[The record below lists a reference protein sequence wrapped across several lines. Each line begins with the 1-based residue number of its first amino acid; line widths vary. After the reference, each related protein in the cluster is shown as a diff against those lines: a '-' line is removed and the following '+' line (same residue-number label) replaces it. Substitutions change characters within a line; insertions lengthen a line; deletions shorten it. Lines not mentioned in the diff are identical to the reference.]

1 MKKYQKVAL
10 NIAFLT
16 MILSTGMA
24 TNYTRASN
32 LDSNYDSNLTNNE
45 EGLKSSSKKQEKI
58 LNTFENNDY
67 ASWKKIVGK
76 NNKVND
82 VIDKVAFNRFV
93 AARIAARNGQYNKAL
108 RITEELK
115 KEIENK
121 KRASV

>member
-16 MILSTGMA
+16 MILSSGIA
-24 TNYTRASN
+24 TNYISASA
-32 LDSNYDSNLTNNE
+32 LDTNSNFDSNLINNE
-45 EGLKSSSKKQEKI
+45 EGLKSSNKKQEKI

-76 NNKVND
+76 NNKINN
-82 VIDKVAFNRFV
+82 VIDEVAFNRFV
-93 AARIAARNGQYNKAL
+93 SARIAARNGQYNKAL

-115 KEIENK
+115 KEII
-121 KRASV
+121 KRG